1 MPYTQILIKQQDPIT
16 PQGTSEWTFV
26 LTGAGMPPKTVSRV
40 FSDNVPNADL
50 QTWAYQQSIVREG
63 VEALFARLREGQTF
77 PIVAPTP
84 PVPTAEDIW
93 RAKVSRYLKG
103 KELALTNATA
113 IANLATLFADINAT
127 YLPEYL

>member
-1 MPYTQILIKQQDPIT
+1 MPYTLITIKQQDPIT
-16 PQGTSEWTFV
+16 VQSTTEWTFV

-40 FSDNVPNADL
+40 FSSNVPNAEL
-50 QTWAYQQSIVREG
+50 QEWAYQQSVVREG

-84 PVPTAEDIW
+84 PVPTAGQIW
-93 RAKVSRYLKG
+93 RAKVSRYLQG
-103 KELALTNATA
+103 KALGLTNPTA
-113 IANLATLFADINAT
+113 IADLAALFDDINAT